1 MPGLETTAVFPTA
14 EEDGIIN
21 RLYNWAEDSIEPL
34 QSYATGLLA
43 AAMEVSEIA
52 ISCRDQNMRLV
63 PKMINRLHMLL
74 ACSRMSKNSTS
85 EAPSSS
91 HNNSADSSFSP
102 GMLSWMPCAATAS
115 APQSP
120 QHNTGG
126 SASNMSILFENS
138 RDAFPISRYYKR
150 MYIPLHPPT
159 ADTSQMLIM
168 RFLTSLGEYQEF
180 LGMAFANNV
189 MMLIFGHL
197 EELDRRDTCLAYEVL
212 KYLASLLCH
221 KKFAL
226 EFISHGGLEV
236 SLTLCMI
243 FYKKFIF
250 IFLIVVA
257 AECAASKFGHHWRLD
272 CHLLFG
278 IL

>member
-1 MPGLETTAVFPTA
+1 MPGLETTAVFQTA

-43 AAMEVSEIA
+43 AAMEVSDIA
-52 ISCRDQNMRLV
+52 ITCREQNMRLV
-63 PKMINRLHMLL
+63 PKMINRLHLLL
-74 ACSRMSKNSTS
+74 ACSRMSKNTTIT
-85 EAPSSS
+85 EPSSS
-91 HNNSADSSFSP
+91 LNNSADSSFSP
-102 GMLSWMPCAATAS
+102 GMLSWMACGAAS

-120 QHNTGG
+120 QHNGASG

-138 RDAFPISRYYKR
+138 RDAFPLSRYYKR

-159 ADTSQMLIM
+159 ADTSQMLIL

-180 LGMAFANNV
+180 LAMAFGNNV
-189 MMLIFGHL
+189 MALIFGHL

-226 EFISHGGLEV
+226 EFISRGGLEV
-236 SLTLCMI
+236 SQIEYLNSCTFQFVYFCS
-243 FYKKFIF
+243 
-250 IFLIVVA
+250 
-257 AECAASKFGHHWRLD
+257 C
-272 CHLLFG
+272 C
-278 IL
+278 